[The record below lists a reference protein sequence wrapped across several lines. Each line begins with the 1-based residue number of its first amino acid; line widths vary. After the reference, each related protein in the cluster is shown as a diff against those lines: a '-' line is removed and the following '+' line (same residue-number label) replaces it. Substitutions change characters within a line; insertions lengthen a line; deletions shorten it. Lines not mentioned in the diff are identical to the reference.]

1 MHEHLPRKVVP
12 NPFRYMGNL
21 KIIAT
26 LIVAIDCIHT
36 SFILEVFEANVQSPL
51 KKLENYL
58 NKNLQETRVCAPA
71 HTCTRISG
79 YQ

>member
-1 MHEHLPRKVVP
+1 
-12 NPFRYMGNL
+12 MGNL

-36 SFILEVFEANVQSPL
+36 TFILEVFEANFQRPL
-51 KKLENYL
+51 KKLENYH
-58 NKNLQETRVCAPA
+58 NKNLQARVCAPA

>member
-1 MHEHLPRKVVP
+1 
-12 NPFRYMGNL
+12 MGNL
-21 KIIAT
+21 KIIAM

-36 SFILEVFEANVQSPL
+36 NFIFEVFEANVPCPL

-58 NKNLQETRVCAPA
+58 NKNLQEEHVCAPA
-71 HTCTRISG
+71 YTRTRISG